1 MEISRKQQARETMCN
16 WTYTVVWGSTRFRRC
31 KSCTGSLNEAQPASL
46 GLFLSR
52 IRGKEMR
59 ILKFNPI
66 LLNILKTGK
75 HTLTF
80 FRLWR
85 FLCCHQGLLHTQ
97 SIFLLVSW
105 STFLSTAFRKVI
117 KIVKRDLTCLKCLL
131 LCSLLTVGLVGQRE
145 IHMLHSTGDLHPL
158 FPCHSLTES
167 YKLLSLS
174 YQGLFLLIFCNYPIQ
189 KILSFLNYCRIY
201 YQKYSYG
208 RKISQ
213 ELFS

>member
-1 MEISRKQQARETMCN
+1 MKVFVLSSRPL
-16 WTYTVVWGSTRFRRC
+16 TYPEHLSFG
-31 KSCTGSLNEAQPASL
+31 
-46 GLFLSR
+46 FL
-52 IRGKEMR
+52 KHL
-59 ILKFNPI
+59 LKHCFQ
-66 LLNILKTGK
+66 KG
-75 HTLTF
+75 
-80 FRLWR
+80 
-85 FLCCHQGLLHTQ
+85 
-97 SIFLLVSW
+97 
-105 STFLSTAFRKVI
+105 I